1 MARWTVADLPPLDN
15 RTVVITGAGG
25 LGFEAALAMA
35 GKGAEVVLAGRSI
48 AKGEAAL
55 ADIRARIPAARV
67 RFETLDLAS
76 LASVEAFADRLAGE
90 GAPIDVLM
98 NNAGVMAPP
107 RRGVTA
113 DDFELQLGTN
123 HLGHFALTG
132 RLLPLLQRGR
142 NPRVVAVS
150 SIAHRNGKIAFD
162 DLQSERRYQPW
173 AAYSQSK
180 LANLMFAYEFQRR
193 SDAGGWGIA
202 GLAAH
207 PGVAR
212 TELIANG
219 PGGGGAM
226 GVMNLLSGVFF
237 QSAAQGALP
246 QLYAAAAPE
255 AKPGGFY
262 GPDGF
267 GEARGYPKPAKPA
280 PQALDQAVAARL
292 WGVSEALTGVRFA
305 G

>member
-1 MARWTVADLPPLDN
+1 MARWTALDLPPLDG

-25 LGFEAALAMA
+25 LGFEVALAMA
-35 GKGAEVVLAGRSI
+35 GKGADVVLAGRSI
-48 AKGEAAL
+48 PKGEAAL
-55 ADIRARIPAARV
+55 ARIRAKVPAARV
-67 RFETLDLAS
+67 RFEALDLAS
-76 LASVEAFADRLAGE
+76 LASVEAFADRLAAE
-90 GAPIDVLM
+90 GAAIDVLM

-107 RRGVTA
+107 KRGVTA
-113 DDFELQLGTN
+113 DGFELQLGTN

-142 NPRVVAVS
+142 NPRVAAVS
-150 SIAHRNGKIAFD
+150 SIAHRSGKITFD

-193 SDAGGWGIA
+193 SDAGGWGVA

-219 PGGGGAM
+219 PGAGGAA
-226 GVMNLLSGVFF
+226 GVMSLLSGLFF

-262 GPDGF
+262 GPDGP
-267 GEARGYPKPAKPA
+267 GEARGYPRPAKPA

-292 WGVSEALTGVRFA
+292 WAVSEQLTGVRFP